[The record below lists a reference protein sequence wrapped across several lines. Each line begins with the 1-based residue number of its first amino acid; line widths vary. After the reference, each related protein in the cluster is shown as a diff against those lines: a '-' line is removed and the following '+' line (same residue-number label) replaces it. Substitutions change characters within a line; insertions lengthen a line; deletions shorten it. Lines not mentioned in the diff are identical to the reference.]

1 MATMGDAR
9 VMLKAFRQV
18 RRLHFVALSVEED
31 DEDSDEEDS
40 DEEDSEELELDV
52 SCQEYA
58 TPTTSH
64 LNLAPA

>member
-40 DEEDSEELELDV
+40 EELELDV